1 MTGIESQLNESK
13 ARLEEQET
21 NLKSLTN
28 EKKEMEKELNN
39 KIQVLQDQLTELR
52 AQNIRFSTQ
61 TQYADEK
68 EKLLQVIQQFEIIST
83 KFVFNICLQG
93 NLDSCKKQLNA
104 LEEKNKMYT
113 CTVAKHEQSIAVLR
127 GKFYSFIKFCE

>member
-83 KFVFNICLQG
+83 KFVFNCCLHCRVIWTRARS
-93 NLDSCKKQLNA
+93 N
-104 LEEKNKMYT
+104 
-113 CTVAKHEQSIAVLR
+113 
-127 GKFYSFIKFCE
+127 